1 MPTKLSRVK
10 RIRIPEKKM
19 VQHFLSVGDTGAGK
33 TTLNKQLIYDAERK
47 GEACIINDSKDG
59 EFTQEFYRPQR
70 GDVIL
75 NPKDLRCPYWLLS
88 NEFSDEAE
96 ALEVMRAFFPSHPNN
111 PQAQFWDDY
120 ANRLTAFLV
129 ANVQPALDCASLAEV
144 LISEDAIAKRVQGTE
159 FGQLFDVNGGGS
171 SNMRTSVIQTVN
183 QIGYAL
189 RMMPTREQATET
201 FSIAEWAIERKGWI
215 FLSNAEMTAEAII
228 PLQSAWIGMIINR
241 LLADGQHPRRVRII
255 LDELDTLNQIP
266 KLQRAMTKLRSSG
279 NVMSLGIQNT
289 AQLEDRYGRQADT
302 IFSQAGTKI
311 ILRTSDD
318 RSAKR
323 LEGLIGENEIRQVRQ
338 SRTAGIFGGRER
350 DSYSG
355 PEEVRK
361 PCILASQIQGLPDL
375 QGYLLQAPTDDEVGL
390 HVVHIKLPYYPL
402 VSRQPGLILRTIQR
416 ASNASSATISVEKEQ
431 EPPLTPIPAPTR
443 PTLVRLP

>member
-33 TTLNKQLIYDAERK
+33 TTLNKQLIHDAIRK
-47 GEACIINDSKDG
+47 GESCIINDSKDG
-59 EFTQEFYRPQR
+59 EFTQEFYRPER

-75 NPKDLRCPYWLLS
+75 NPKDMRCPYWLLAD
-88 NEFSDEAE
+88 EFSDEAE

-129 ANVQPALDCASLAEV
+129 ANVKPSLDCASLARI
-144 LISEDAIAKRVQGTE
+144 LISEDAIAACVKGTE
-159 FGQLFDVNGGGS
+159 FGQLFDVDGGGS

-189 RMMPTREQATET
+189 RMMPSRDQAETT
-201 FSIAEWAIERKGWI
+201 FSIADWSRNRTGWI

-241 LLADGQHPRRVRII
+241 LLADGNHPRRVRII

-279 NVMSLGIQNT
+279 NIMSLGIQNT
-289 AQLEDRYGRQADT
+289 AQLEDRYGKQADT
-302 IFSQAGTKI
+302 IFSQAGTKLV
-311 ILRTSDD
+311 LRTSDD
-318 RSAKR
+318 RSARR
-323 LEGLIGENEIRQVRQ
+323 LQDLIGENEIRQVRQ

-355 PEEVRK
+355 PEEIRK

-375 QGYLLQAPTDDEVGL
+375 QGYLLQAPTDEEVGL
-390 HVVHIKLPYYPL
+390 HVLHIKLPYFPL
-402 VSRQPGLILRTIQR
+402 VSRQPGLIPRTITRQDTSEIAVR
-416 ASNASSATISVEKEQ
+416 P
-431 EPPLTPIPAPTR
+431 EPEAPPAAERTA
-443 PTLVRLP
+443 TLVRLS

>member
-1 MPTKLSRVK
+1 
-10 RIRIPEKKM
+10 M
-19 VQHFLSVGDTGAGK
+19 VQHFLCVGDTGSGK
-33 TTLNKQLIYDAERK
+33 TSLNKQLIYDAIQK

-59 EFTQEFYRPQR
+59 EFTQEFYRPER
-70 GDVIL
+70 GDIIL
-75 NPKDLRCPYWLLS
+75 NPKDARCPYWILS
-88 NEFSDEAE
+88 DEFSDEAE

-120 ANRLTAFLV
+120 ANRLTAYLV
-129 ANVQPALDCASLAEV
+129 ANVQPALDCATLAGT
-144 LISEDAIAKRVQGTE
+144 LISEEAIARRVKGTE

-189 RMMPTREQATET
+189 RMMPTHDAASST
-201 FSIAEWAIERKGWI
+201 FSIAEWSKERTGWI

-241 LLADGQHPRRVRII
+241 LLADGPHPRKVRII

-289 AQLEDRYGRQADT
+289 AQLEDRYGKQADT

-350 DSYSG
+350 DTYSG
-355 PEEVRK
+355 PEEIRK
-361 PCILASQIQGLPDL
+361 PCILASEIQGLPDL

-390 HVVHIKLPYYPL
+390 HVVHLKLPYYPL
-402 VSRQPGLILRTIQR
+402 VKRQPGLIPRIIKR
-416 ASNASSATISVEKEQ
+416 IDIPESASDGMQVANTSNTPS
-431 EPPLTPIPAPTR
+431 PPAR